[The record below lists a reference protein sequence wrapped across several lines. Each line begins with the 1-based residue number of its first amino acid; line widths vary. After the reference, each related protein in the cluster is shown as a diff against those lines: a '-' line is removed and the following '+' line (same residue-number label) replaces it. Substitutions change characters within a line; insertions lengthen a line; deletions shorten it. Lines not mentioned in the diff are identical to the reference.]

1 MLLKS
6 HLTNIFS
13 SVVERGLLFLPSH
26 PFHLS
31 DSEVISGTEDK
42 TPNIVTK
49 YPLLLLFRK
58 FQEFEELGTNICET
72 KYI

>member
-13 SVVERGLLFLPSH
+13 SVVERGLSFLPSH

-31 DSEVISGTEDK
+31 GSDVISGTEDK
-42 TPNIVTK
+42 RPNIVTK
-49 YPLLLLFRK
+49 DPLLLLFRK
-58 FQEFEELGTNICET
+58 FQEFGEFGT
-72 KYI
+72 KYM

>member
-1 MLLKS
+1 M
-6 HLTNIFS
+6 
-13 SVVERGLLFLPSH
+13 LFLPSH

-31 DSEVISGTEDK
+31 DSEVISGIEDK

-49 YPLLLLFRK
+49 DPLLLLFRK